1 MQNIMTKPQPS
12 SLPTQWI
19 SFSAKDIFTGLA
31 AIILL
36 VGLYAGSLYNY
47 LLFHSLAE
55 GFAIVI
61 AWGIFMVGWNSREF
75 IDNQYL
81 LFIGIAYLFI
91 GVLDLAHTFS
101 YKGMNILPGYGANAP
116 TQLWIAA
123 RYLES
128 LTLLAAPLMLRRKIR
143 VEFYFLGYTALVALL
158 LVSIFILRIFPDCYL
173 ESAGGLTPFKIASE
187 YIICLILLVSSLLVV
202 LNRSRFDRKVLQWL
216 LVSITLTVF
225 SELSFTTYSSVY
237 GFSNLLGHYFK
248 IASFYFIYKA
258 LVQTGL
264 AKPYDLLF
272 RDLNQQRNWL
282 HVTLSSIGDAVIA
295 SDRNGWVTF
304 LNPVASALTAW
315 TPEQAIG
322 QPIQNVLRTVNE
334 RTGEPAENIVAKV
347 LEQGCAVNLA
357 NHTAL
362 IDRHGRQIPI
372 EDSAAPIRDGSG
384 LIIGVVIVFHDV
396 TERRMIHKK
405 LRQSEL
411 QYGELV
417 QNTNSA
423 IIRWKSD
430 GTITFFNEYAQK
442 FFGYSAGDVIGRNI
456 GIIVPHTESSG
467 TDLTRLVQDIVDHPE
482 PYTSNTNENICSDGR
497 RVWMTWTNK
506 PIFDENNL
514 VTEIMAIGSDVT
526 ELKKAEEA
534 LWRSTNKFKLLSAT
548 AGRLLSSDAPQN
560 ELDRICTEVME
571 FLDCQAFF
579 NYLADERSGRL
590 CLNAY
595 AGIPESELHNLQV
608 LEYGTAVC
616 GCVARDR
623 ERIIAED
630 IFNSHD
636 VRTELVKGYGIQA
649 YCCHPLLIGD
659 RLIGTLSFGT
669 RTRTHFTEEE
679 VELMRT
685 VADQVTM
692 AIQRIQVQQD
702 LQKINSELEE
712 KVHER
717 TAELERQYRQLRL
730 ANEQLNIRAGQLR
743 ALAGELTMAEQRE
756 RRRMSKVLHDGLQQH
771 LAAAKLQVGGM
782 IGQLANEYLKQSAA
796 AVENILAESLQMT
809 RSLSAELSPPA
820 LHEGGLS
827 KGFKWLARWMQE
839 KHHFSVDLSIGT
851 NCKLPEDINVL
862 VFESVRELLFNAVKH
877 ASVSRAELSLQQID
891 EGWIRVTVRD
901 QGIGFDPDRLHPGKD
916 TSGGFGLFS
925 IRERI
930 DYIGGRLEIQS
941 YPGKGSCFSMTVPSC
956 WPAGPGR
963 PNTGRSPQS
972 ATHARRFARR

>member
-1 MQNIMTKPQPS
+1 MTKPQPR
-12 SLPTQWI
+12 SLQTQWI
-19 SFSAKDIFTGLA
+19 SFSATDVFTGLA
-31 AIILL
+31 AVILL
-36 VGLYAGSLYNY
+36 VGLYAGSHYNY

-61 AWGIFMVGWNSREF
+61 ACGIFIVAWNSRKF

-101 YKGMNILPGYGANAP
+101 YKGLNILPGYGANAP

-128 LTLLAAPLMLRRKIR
+128 LTLLAAPVMLRRKIR
-143 VEFYFLGYTALVALL
+143 VEFYFLGYAALVVLL

-173 ESAGGLTPFKIASE
+173 ENAGGLTLFKIISE
-187 YIICLILLVSSLLVV
+187 YIICLILLVSGLLVV
-202 LNRSRFDRKVLQWL
+202 LNRSRFDRKVRQWL
-216 LVSITLTVF
+216 LVSITLAVF
-225 SELSFTTYSSVY
+225 SELAFTKYGSVY
-237 GFSNLLGHYFK
+237 GFSNFLGHYLK

-295 SDRNGWVTF
+295 SDTNGWVTF
-304 LNPVASALTAW
+304 LNPMASALTAW
-315 TPEQAIG
+315 APEEAVGQA
-322 QPIQNVLRTVNE
+322 IQNVLRTVNE
-334 RTGEPAENIVAKV
+334 RTGEPTEDIVGEV
-347 LEQGCAVNLA
+347 LEQGCAVNMA

-372 EDSAAPIRDGSG
+372 EESAAPIRDGNG
-384 LIIGVVIVFHDV
+384 LLIGVVIVFHDV
-396 TERRMIHKK
+396 TEQRMIHKK

-411 QYGELV
+411 QNRELV
-417 QNTNSA
+417 QNANSA

-430 GTITFFNEYAQK
+430 GTIIFFNEYAQK
-442 FFGYSAGDVIGRNI
+442 FFGYSAGDVIGRHI
-456 GIIVPHTESSG
+456 GIIVPPTESSG
-467 TDLTRLVQDIVDHPE
+467 TDLTHLVQSIVDHPDQ
-482 PYTSNTNENICSDGR
+482 YASNTNENICSDGR
-497 RVWMTWTNK
+497 RVWMTWANK
-506 PIFDENNL
+506 PIFDENNQ
-514 VTEIMAIGSDVT
+514 VTEIMSIGSDVT
-526 ELKKAEEA
+526 ELKNAEAA
-534 LWRSTNKFKLLSAT
+534 LRRSTEKFKLLSTT
-548 AGRLLSSDAPQN
+548 AGRLLSTDDPKNQ
-560 ELDRICTEVME
+560 LDRICTDVME
-571 FLDCQAFF
+571 FLNCQVFF
-579 NYLADERSGRL
+579 NYLADDQSSRL
-590 CLNAY
+590 RLNAC
-595 AGIPESELHNLQV
+595 AGLPESELHHFQV
-608 LEYGTAVC
+608 LDYGTAVS
-616 GCVARDR
+616 GCVARDH

-630 IFNSHD
+630 ILYSHD
-636 VRTELVKGYGIQA
+636 MRTELVKGYSIQA

-685 VADQVTM
+685 VADQVTTAM
-692 AIQRIQVQQD
+692 QRIQVQQD
-702 LQKINSELEE
+702 LRKINSELEE

-717 TAELERQYRQLRL
+717 TAELESQYRQLRL

-756 RRRMSKVLHDGLQQH
+756 RWRMSKVLHDGLQQH

-782 IGQLANEYLKQSAA
+782 IGQFEDDDLKQSAT

-839 KHHFSVDLSIGT
+839 KHHFMVDLSVGN

-877 ASVSRAELSLQQID
+877 ASVSRAELSLRQID
-891 EGWIRVTVRD
+891 DGWIRVTVRD

-916 TSGGFGLFS
+916 TGEGFGLFS

-930 DYIGGRLEIQS
+930 GYIGGRLEIES
-941 YPGKGSCFSMTVPSC
+941 CPGKGSSFSITVPVGPQC
-956 WPAGPGR
+956 PADQTPDDSR
-963 PNTGRSPQS
+963 EAQNMPDVPENIN
-972 ATHARRFARR
+972 